1 MFNEDLAAF
10 FNPDEFADKA
20 TLAGVPVVGL
30 FDKQY
35 VVEGSGMGFA
45 ATRPA
50 FTLPASAVPD
60 QPAGKPLVL
69 EDSTA
74 YRVCAIDPDGSD
86 RSVTVLL
93 LELA

>member
-1 MFNEDLAAF
+1 MFAEDLTPF
-10 FNPDEFADKA
+10 FNPDEFAGMA
-20 TLAGVPVVGL
+20 TLAGAPVVGL

-50 FTLPASAVPD
+50 FTLPASAVPAN
-60 QPAGKPLVL
+60 PAGKPLVL
-69 EDSTA
+69 EDGTA

-86 RSVTVLL
+86 QSVTVLL